1 MGYIFTVNCFKEAV
15 FKMKNLIFSS
25 FLLFCS
31 TQLISGEKS
40 RQIDNMPTL
49 YTVPEVKLQEIQN
62 IISRHGGGTPR
73 PESCPLESGKN
84 IDILTKI
91 NNIKTLFKDNCL
103 DNNQTRMEEILQG
116 AQNIQAELD
125 KISEESKEASEG
137 DIELGTIAPAE
148 VDVAGVTLDGEQV
161 ANIFGGISKIYE
173 ERTCKG
179 LLNNRNF
186 LEKTSDAIVD
196 IAKIGL
202 LVPNTQVLA
211 VAGGGIALSSIL
223 NIINNLFNKRFDF
236 ERSADRQ
243 TFIQLNCAFYDIRK
257 DIQKSGFLDVK
268 TRIHEEDESRV
279 KNLVK
284 DIEKEVKKLNKS
296 LKEIEKILK
305 EDRSKFFL
313 QNIGPIFNLAEEL
326 KKGQSIFDSS
336 IITSADKLAVV
347 RKLALLSPAIIIEL
361 EEFVKSGGSKVS
373 ILDEL
378 FRQDLTLLDYQT
390 NPEGIR
396 RLVKM
401 DVTEFTNEFLENLK
415 FHFQRLIAESEK
427 DADKV
432 EKLWRESTYVSGVK
446 LIDYYK
452 SLEKE
457 FEKKEKQISNFYLKM
472 SNVQERIKRIL
483 KEDGFTSTDDGSEN
497 IVTIL
502 SDYDEIVEQIYGK
515 FGYKFLQ
522 YTSKKSIK
530 VNEDFLDKYEQF
542 KKYHLINENNKQT
555 IPEAEELKPLRR
567 MFACQD
573 AMPYRRRWK
582 FAESLAQQ
590 GYDFVATNSDLFHA
604 DINRVWLG
612 RSGDR
617 YGIHNFLS
625 KYEKIQQHH
634 KSAIFA
640 HKVMTGKPV
649 KPKYVEKYIRKKY
662 LGRAMLN
669 VFNSKPKASLIQ
681 ELIERYDCQKAT
693 QME

>member
-1 MGYIFTVNCFKEAV
+1 MEKIILTVVIF
-15 FKMKNLIFSS
+15 LIANSSFSS
-25 FLLFCS
+25 
-31 TQLISGEKS
+31 IKS
-40 RQIDNMPTL
+40 RQIENIPLL
-49 YTVPEVKLQEIQN
+49 YSVPKEKVSQIESV
-62 IISRHGGGTPR
+62 ISRHGGGTPR
-73 PESCPLESGKN
+73 PESCPLESEKN

-103 DNNQTRMEEILQG
+103 DNNQGRMEEILQG

-125 KISEESKEASEG
+125 KIAEQTKEASSG
-137 DIELGTIAPAE
+137 DIELGSIAPAE

-161 ANIFGGISKIYE
+161 ANIFGGINKIYE

-268 TRIHEEDESRV
+268 TLVHEEDKELV
-279 KNLVK
+279 KSLVK
-284 DIEKEVKKLNKS
+284 DIEVEVKKLNKS

-305 EDRSKFFL
+305 ADRSKFFL
-313 QNIGPIFNLAEEL
+313 ENIGPIFNLGEEL
-326 KKGQSIFDSS
+326 KKGREILESS
-336 IITSADKLAVV
+336 LVTSADKLIVI
-347 RKLALLSPAIIIEL
+347 RKLALLTPQILVEL
-361 EEFVKSGGSKVS
+361 DEFIKSGGSKIS
-373 ILDEL
+373 ILDDFFKQKL
-378 FRQDLTLLDYQT
+378 SLLDYES
-390 NPEGIR
+390 NPEGVR
-396 RLVKM
+396 TLVEM
-401 DVTEFTNEFLENLK
+401 SIDEFGADYLENLK
-415 FHFQRLIAESEK
+415 FHFDRLIEESEK
-427 DADKV
+427 DSDKI
-432 EKLWRESTYVSGVK
+432 EKLWRDNTIVGGVK
-446 LIDYYK
+446 LVDYYK
-452 SLEKE
+452 ALEKD
-457 FEKKEKQISNFYLKM
+457 FDKKDKQISGFHLKM
-472 SNVQERIKRIL
+472 KNVEERIKKIL

-502 SDYDEIVEQIYGK
+502 SDYDEIVDQIYGK

-530 VNEDFLDKYEQF
+530 VNKDFLKKYSQF
-542 KKYHLINENNKQT
+542 KENHLIEENQKQI
-555 IPEAEELKPLRR
+555 IPSASELKPLRR

-604 DINRVWLG
+604 DIDRIWLG

-617 YGIHNFLS
+617 FGIHNFLS

-640 HKVMTGKPV
+640 HKVISGKPV
-649 KPKYVEKYIRKKY
+649 KPKYVKKYIRKKF
-662 LGRAMLN
+662 LGKAMID
-669 VFNSKPKASLIQ
+669 VHNSKPKAALIQ

-693 QME
+693 QMD

>member
-1 MGYIFTVNCFKEAV
+1 MR
-15 FKMKNLIFSS
+15 NLTFIFSS
-25 FLLFCS
+25 FLIISNSFSS
-31 TQLISGEKS
+31 TKY
-40 RQIDNMPTL
+40 RQIED
-49 YTVPEVKLQEIQN
+49 VPELYSVPKDKIMKVQEV
-62 IISRHGGGTPR
+62 ISRHGGGTPR
-73 PESCPLESGKN
+73 PESCPLESEKN

-103 DNNQTRMEEILQG
+103 DNNQNRMEEILQG

-125 KISEESKEASEG
+125 KIAEESKEATDEE
-137 DIELGTIAPAE
+137 IELGSIAPAE

-186 LEKTSDAIVD
+186 LEKTSEAIVD

-236 ERSADRQ
+236 ERSSDRQ

-268 TRIHEEDESRV
+268 TSIHEKDKELV
-279 KNLVK
+279 KILVK
-284 DIEKEVKKLNKS
+284 DIEVEVNKLNKS
-296 LKEIEKILK
+296 LRAVEKKLRL
-305 EDRSKFFL
+305 DRARFFL
-313 QNIGPIFNLAEEL
+313 ENIGPIFNLTEVL
-326 KKGQSIFDSS
+326 KKGRSILDSS
-336 IITSADKLAVV
+336 IVISSDKLFVI
-347 RKLALLSPAIIIEL
+347 RKLALFSPEILKEM
-361 EEFVKSGGSKVS
+361 ENYTNSGGSKVS

-378 FRQDLTLLDYQT
+378 FKQNISLLDYEK

-396 RLVKM
+396 TLVEM
-401 DVTEFTNEFLENLK
+401 DIMEFSNSYLENLK
-415 FHFQRLIAESEK
+415 FHFDRLIEDSEK
-427 DADKV
+427 NSDKI
-432 EKLWRESTYVSGVK
+432 EKLWRETTIINNVK
-446 LIDYYK
+446 LVDYYK

-457 FEKKEKQISNFYLKM
+457 FDKKEKQISGFYLKM
-472 SNVQERIKRIL
+472 VNVEKRVKRIL
-483 KEDGFTSTDDGSEN
+483 EEDGFTSTDDGSEN

-502 SDYDEIVEQIYGK
+502 SDYDEIVAQIYGK

-530 VNEDFLDKYEQF
+530 VNKDFLKKYEKF
-542 KKYHLINENNKQT
+542 KENHLNPSSGDQLVPS
-555 IPEAEELKPLRR
+555 PEGLKPLRR

-604 DINRVWLG
+604 DIDRVWLG

-617 YGIHNFLS
+617 FGIHNFLS

-640 HKVMTGKPV
+640 HKLMTGKTV
-649 KPKYVEKYIRKKY
+649 KPKYVKKYIRKKY
-662 LGRAMLN
+662 LGKAMIN
-669 VFNSKPKASLIQ
+669 VHQSKPKASIIQ

-693 QME
+693 QMD